1 MRMLGSCHI
10 CGKNASQSCSL
21 CGSLTCDE
29 HIQRGVCTQCR
40 KSGDEKKENDVSY
53 TDYYS

>member
-40 KSGDEKKENDVSY
+40 KSGDEIKENNVSH